1 MPIRSLQQKRTTR
14 KTTTYET
21 EDGRQGEL
29 EDMRVGYGRTE
40 RGLRKKPDVDQSS
53 EESLLEITSRG
64 WFLRHQR
71 RMSNNDYRELLK
83 RRAR

>member
-1 MPIRSLQQKRTTR
+1 
-14 KTTTYET
+14 
-21 EDGRQGEL
+21 
-29 EDMRVGYGRTE
+29 MRVGYGRTE